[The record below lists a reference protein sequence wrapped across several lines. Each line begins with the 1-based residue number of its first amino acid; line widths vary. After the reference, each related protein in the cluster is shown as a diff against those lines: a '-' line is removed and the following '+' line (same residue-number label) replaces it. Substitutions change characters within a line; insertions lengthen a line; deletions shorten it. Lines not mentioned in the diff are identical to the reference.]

1 MCVCVCV
8 NVTVKRLQL
17 LSCDFPLLKQVY
29 SFCSHLRNHPV
40 HRLHCGKVHHHD
52 RILNCL
58 RLHSTEFYLHD
69 HA

>member
-1 MCVCVCV
+1 MLASPLVSMKYVINFCKPCA
-8 NVTVKRLQL
+8 
-17 LSCDFPLLKQVY
+17 FPLLTWVY
-29 SFCSHLRNHPV
+29 SFCSHLRHHPV

-58 RLHSTEFYLHD
+58 RLHSTEFYLND